1 MVITIIIVVLLLS
14 LLQLTGMRKE
24 ESGPRTGN
32 SREGYGTSRNMK
44 SWSRQKLK
52 KQRVVADEQAG
63 RSARSMPDPETG
75 DANFSPSLKQLETQN
90 AG

>member
-32 SREGYGTSRNMK
+32 SREGYGTSRNRNVM
-44 SWSRQKLK
+44 
-52 KQRVVADEQAG
+52 EQAETQEAACRGG
-63 RSARSMPDPETG
+63 RAGWKERTVDAGSETG